1 MCIRDRYSTSYGGT
15 DALGRTL
22 GLESDVGA
30 PKEEKYVGLFYF
42 LWMGAHGTQLYDNT
56 KIVETYADAL
66 RNQGRWG
73 SVGTFHFWGEPL
85 FGYYVSSDEWVIR
98 KHVQMLTDADVDF
111 LVFDTTNSTGAPT
124 TQPVTN
130 NGGGNNTYVANAL
143 ATVSY
148 THLNLRNSGQKRRYR
163 RVRAK
168 AL

>member
-1 MCIRDRYSTSYGGT
+1 MGRFNRKSRGRPERDNLIDGKDSGLLLQYLAEWDVPLADRTTVPVIDTPEYRNRVTEYSTSYGGT

-85 FGYYVSSDEWVIR
+85 FWNIMY
-98 KHVQMLTDADVDF
+98 QA
-111 LVFDTTNSTGAPT
+111 TNGSFASTC
-124 TQPVTN
+124 
-130 NGGGNNTYVANAL
+130 
-143 ATVSY
+143 
-148 THLNLRNSGQKRRYR
+148 RC
-163 RVRAK
+163 
-168 AL
+168 